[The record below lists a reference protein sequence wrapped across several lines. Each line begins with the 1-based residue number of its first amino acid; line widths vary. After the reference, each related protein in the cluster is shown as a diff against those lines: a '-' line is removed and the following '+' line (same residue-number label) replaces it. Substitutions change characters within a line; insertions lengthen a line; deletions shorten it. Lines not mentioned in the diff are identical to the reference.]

1 MCKNVF
7 YENSDEFFTGSY
19 CVFEKYIYLCTA
31 IERDSE

>member
-1 MCKNVF
+1 MFFVKIVMN
-7 YENSDEFFTGSY
+7 FFTGSY